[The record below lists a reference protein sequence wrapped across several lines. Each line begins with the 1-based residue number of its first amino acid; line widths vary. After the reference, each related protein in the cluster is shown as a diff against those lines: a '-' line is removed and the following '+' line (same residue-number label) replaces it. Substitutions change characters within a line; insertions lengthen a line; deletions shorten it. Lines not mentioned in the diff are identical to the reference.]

1 MPIQS
6 YEGLGIDPATI
17 PKRKPGRPVGSKDTR
32 IRAPRP
38 GSRTWLIAN
47 MQPGDVLLFER
58 KEGGPVGA
66 LMQQIGTDIRRA
78 GLGGKVLQ
86 THLIAIQPTT
96 RDVHDIVRLHYKEQA

>member
-6 YEGLGIDPATI
+6 DEGLEVLQP

-32 IRAPRP
+32 PRGPRP
-38 GSRTWLIAN
+38 GSRIWAISN

-58 KEGGPVGA
+58 KDGGPVGA

-78 GLGGKVLQ
+78 GLGGKVLM
-86 THLIAIQPTT
+86 THIIGIQPTA
-96 RDVHDIVRLHYKEQA
+96 RDVYDIVRLYYRERP